1 VWHLIPNEPLGPA
14 DAMQQNNDHIVDVN
28 DEMDMKLGD
37 KEVEKEVNLESN
49 ELPRPEP
56 IQEEVDLESNELPMP
71 EPIHEAVV
79 QDCGTSPTTC
89 TSGLHIDT
97 HQQCDGT
104 SSVSLEQNE
113 VSCDKEEEAE
123 VAAAPASP
131 PRSQENTNPTPLEV
145 AEDQSLA
152 EPQQNDN
159 TIPLSLYQVDDPYI
173 DDDENPYS
181 ALCIPCNNE
190 NKNESTTA
198 TASSSQVTAPQ
209 SQPQTESRLV
219 PPTCAI
225 CLIHYEP
232 GCYVSWSNNCIHVFH
247 RDCILMWL
255 LKKVE
260 PLCPCCRQEF
270 VSGLPLGGTE
280 NLNERF
286 DYREGENMEILLAG

>member
-1 VWHLIPNEPLGPA
+1 MWHLIPNEPISPT
-14 DAMQQNNDHIVDVN
+14 DAMIQNNDHIVDVS
-28 DEMDMKLGD
+28 DEIMDAKLGD
-37 KEVEKEVNLESN
+37 EEAEKEVNSESN

-56 IQEEVDLESNELPMP
+56 IQEVVDLESNELPIP
-71 EPIHEAVV
+71 EPIHEAVIE
-79 QDCGTSPTTC
+79 DCETYPTTC
-89 TSGLHIDT
+89 TSALHIET

-113 VSCDKEEEAE
+113 VSCDQEEEEAE

-131 PRSQENTNPTPLEV
+131 PQSQENTNPTPVEV
-145 AEDQSLA
+145 AEGQSSV

-190 NKNESTTA
+190 NKDESTTA
-198 TASSSQVTAPQ
+198 ASSEVAAPQ

-270 VSGLPLGGTE
+270 VSGLPE
-280 NLNERF
+280 NNERF
-286 DYREGENMEILLAG
+286 DYSEGENMEILLAG